1 MIFSKSFGYA
11 LRSILYIALLQD
23 EDRKIQADEIAEKL
37 AMPRHFEGKILKRLV
52 KEDLLISAKG
62 PHGGFSLHPQTL
74 STSIFK
80 VVEITDGLTSFN
92 NCVLRLRECNSEK
105 PCPLH
110 SKMVEI
116 KLAMKEVLEKT
127 LIADLLEEDKEEFIK
142 SICTLDVEE
151 LLQKK
156 VESAQ

>member
-23 EDRKIQADEIAEKL
+23 EGRKIQADEIAEKL

-52 KEDLLISAKG
+52 KENLLISAKG

-74 STSIFK
+74 STSLFK
-80 VVEITDGLTSFN
+80 MVEITDGLTSFK
-92 NCVLRLRECNSEK
+92 NCVLRLRACNSEN

-110 SKMVEI
+110 SKMIEI
-116 KLAMKEVLEKT
+116 KLAMKDVLEKT
-127 LIADLLEEDKEEFIK
+127 LISDLLEEDKEEFIK
-142 SICTLDVEE
+142 SICTLDVDEVLQAKTE
-151 LLQKK
+151 LLT
-156 VESAQ
+156 

>member
-23 EDRKIQADEIAEKL
+23 EGRKIQADEIAEKL

-52 KEDLLISAKG
+52 KENLLISAKG

-74 STSIFK
+74 STSLFK
-80 VVEITDGLTSFN
+80 VVEITDGLTSFK
-92 NCVLRLRECNSEK
+92 NCVLRLRACNSEN

-110 SKMVEI
+110 SKMIEI
-116 KLAMKEVLEKT
+116 KLAMKDVLEKT
-127 LIADLLEEDKEEFIK
+127 LISDLLEEDKEEFIK
-142 SICTLDVEE
+142 SICTLDVDEVLQAKTE
-151 LLQKK
+151 LLI
-156 VESAQ
+156 

>member
-23 EDRKIQADEIAEKL
+23 EGRKIQADEIAEKL

-52 KEDLLISAKG
+52 KENLLISAKG

-74 STSIFK
+74 STSLFK
-80 VVEITDGLTSFN
+80 MVEITDGLTSFK
-92 NCVLRLRECNSEK
+92 NCVLRLRACNSEN

-110 SKMVEI
+110 SKMIEI
-116 KLAMKEVLEKT
+116 KLAMKDVLEKT
-127 LIADLLEEDKEEFIK
+127 LISDLLEEDKEEFIK
-142 SICTLDVEE
+142 SICTLDVDEVLQAKTE
-151 LLQKK
+151 LLI
-156 VESAQ
+156 